1 VKLSEWELARLET
14 VAQALAPLQEKVV
27 FLGGSIVGLL
37 LTDRASP
44 PVRPTKDVDVLVETV
59 TYGQQAGLESRLRA
73 LGFEHDQSEGAPICR
88 WLIGDVK
95 VDVMPSDA
103 SALGFSNRWYPE
115 ALRTALPFPLR
126 KGIQIALVSPA
137 CFLATK
143 LEAFSSRGNG
153 DYLASP
159 DIEDLVAV
167 IDGRPEIV
175 AEVGASDAEVRAF
188 LESEFT
194 TLLSNEAFLQALPGH
209 LQGDEASQG
218 RVPHILRRFS
228 QMSGAVGSF
237 G

>member
-1 VKLSEWELARLET
+1 MKLSEWELARLET
-14 VAQALAPLQEKVV
+14 VAQALAPVQEKVV

-59 TYGQQAGLESRLRA
+59 TYGQQAGLESRLRS

-115 ALRTALPFPLR
+115 ALRTAIPCPLR

-153 DYLASP
+153 DYL
-159 DIEDLVAV
+159 
-167 IDGRPEIV
+167 
-175 AEVGASDAEVRAF
+175 
-188 LESEFT
+188 ESEFT
-194 TLLSNEAFLQALPGH
+194 KLLSNEAFLQALPGH